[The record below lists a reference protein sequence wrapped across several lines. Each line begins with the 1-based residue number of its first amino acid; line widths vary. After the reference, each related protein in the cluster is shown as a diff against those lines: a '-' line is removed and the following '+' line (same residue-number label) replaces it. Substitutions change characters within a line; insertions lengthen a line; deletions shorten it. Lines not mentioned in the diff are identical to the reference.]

1 MIDEEKLEKMLEDN
15 YGTLYAEL
23 QKMPVEEFVSK
34 YKDELL
40 GVPGFLDLY
49 NQNVSAPHGLTD
61 DQIDSY
67 FDTDAEKSAY
77 RKYEAEYQK
86 QLEEKQKDVEAYDPE
101 YERRRKLAEE
111 YKHSYLG
118 MDTDNPINKGLNA
131 IADLVISPS
140 TKDAIARGKDDSEIM
155 LRGASDIVAAGL
167 DATPGAG
174 KLATGI
180 SYLAGPTIRAIN
192 RATSDQDSEFADYA
206 KDYGTNI
213 VLGQGL
219 KGIAGIKDLGPVQRI
234 LDKVPFQKWYDIVK
248 SAAGAK
254 WRKIPKPKSGE
265 TAEQFLNRIPVSDRE
280 ELIDKVAQAAA
291 DELTSVKPNGLEYA
305 KSKAIHDAQKA
316 QRAESLKQEYKS
328 RIDADWVKAHPV
340 KTSFGSTYGGA
351 AKSTEEALAR
361 KALERADDSKER
373 KQKRD
378 AALDFIINKNE
389 RMWNAGFKPRGGIEL
404 EAWKKWK
411 GI

>member
-1 MIDEEKLEKMLEDN
+1 MIDEEKLEKLLEDN
-15 YGTLYAEL
+15 YGSLYSEL
-23 QKMPVEEFVSK
+23 QRMPVEEFVSK
-34 YKDELL
+34 HKDELL

-86 QLEEKQKDVEAYDPE
+86 QLEDKQKDVEAYDPE
-101 YERRRKLAEE
+101 YERRRALAEE
-111 YKHSYLG
+111 YKHNYKYLPPAG
-118 MDTDNPINKGLNA
+118 DWLANK

-174 KLATGI
+174 KLATGV

-213 VLGQGL
+213 ILGQGL
-219 KGIAGIKDLGPVQRI
+219 KGLAGVKDLGPVQRV
-234 LDKVPFQKWYDIVK
+234 LDKIPFQKWYDIIK
-248 SAAGAK
+248 SAAGAN
-254 WRKIPKPKSGE
+254 WRKIPKLKQGE
-265 TAEQFLNRIPVSDRE
+265 SVEQYLNRVPVADRE
-280 ELIDKVAQAAA
+280 ELVDKIAQAAA
-291 DELTSVKPNGLEYA
+291 DELTAVKPSGMEYA
-305 KSKAIHDAQKA
+305 KTKALHDAQKA
-316 QRAESLKQEYKS
+316 QRAESLKQDYKA
-328 RIDADWVKAHPV
+328 RVDADWVKAHPV
-340 KTSFGSTYGGA
+340 KTGVASTYGGA
-351 AKSTEEALAR
+351 AKATEEALAR
-361 KALERADDSKER
+361 KAFEKTDDSKER

-389 RMWNAGFKPRGGIEL
+389 RMWRAGFKPNGGIEL
-404 EAWKKWK
+404 EAWRKWK